1 MNGKKLIRN
10 STAEFLIFIGQAG
23 EQSIEAR
30 YEDETLWLSQKLM
43 AELFGVDVRTVGEH
57 LKNIFASHELAPEAT
72 IRKFRIVQQEGQR
85 EVSRAVDFY
94 NLDAI
99 ISVGYRVNSLRA
111 TQFRQ
116 WATGVL
122 REFAIKG
129 YVLDRQRMENGSFL
143 GEDYFERLL
152 AEIREIRLSE
162 RRFYQK
168 ITDIYATSV
177 DYNKDAPTTKVF
189 FAKVQNKL
197 HYAIHGHT
205 AAELIRKRADSSK
218 SHMGLTSWANAPE
231 GKILKTDVA
240 VAKNYLTKDE
250 LDSLGRI
257 VNAYL
262 ELAED
267 RARRKIPMSMED
279 WSKRLD
285 AFLEFDEREVLQ
297 NSGKISAKLAQTHAE
312 SEFEK
317 YRIVQDRLFESDFDK
332 AVKNWRPVS
341 RTPEMTNKAQG
352 FVDRRELVVLIF
364 THGKDVL
371 LILFSVSRDQR
382 ASVQSQRKS
391 QTQRPKFSRKRPIWC
406 IFSCRMVT
414 IPMSPFESRRQ

>member
-10 STAEFLIFIGQAG
+10 STAEFLIFTGQAG

-43 AELFGVDVRTVGEH
+43 AELFGVDVRTISEH
-57 LKNIFASHELAPEAT
+57 LKNIFASQELAAEAV
-72 IRKFRIVQQEGQR
+72 IRKFRITASDGKNYQTQ
-85 EVSRAVDFY
+85 FY

-162 RRFYQK
+162 RCFYQK

-177 DYNKDAPTTKVF
+177 DYNKDAPTTKAF

-218 SHMGLTSWANAPE
+218 PHMGLTSWASAPE

-332 AVKNWRPVS
+332 AVKKLAAGEP
-341 RTPEMTNKAQG
+341 TT
-352 FVDRRELVVLIF
+352 
-364 THGKDVL
+364 
-371 LILFSVSRDQR
+371 RDDG
-382 ASVQSQRKS
+382 
-391 QTQRPKFSRKRPIWC
+391 
-406 IFSCRMVT
+406 
-414 IPMSPFESRRQ
+414 